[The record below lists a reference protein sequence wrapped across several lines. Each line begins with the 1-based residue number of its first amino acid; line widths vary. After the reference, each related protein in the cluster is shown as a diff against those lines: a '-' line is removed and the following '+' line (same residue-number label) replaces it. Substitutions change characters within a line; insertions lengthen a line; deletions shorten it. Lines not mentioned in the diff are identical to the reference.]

1 MISLESHLS
10 LHGAGKE
17 ALKEKLLHPSSF
29 NSPANIGQ
37 IKEKEHPPIE
47 LVELIFPPLKP
58 LICQAV
64 ASPRC

>member
-1 MISLESHLS
+1 MISLKSHLS

-29 NSPANIGQ
+29 NSPANNGQ

-47 LVELIFPPLKP
+47 LVELIFPPL
-58 LICQAV
+58 
-64 ASPRC
+64 